1 LAKSMARNF
10 MDLMPEILS
19 VPRKN
24 RSCGLELE
32 HKLWEGGYK
41 AVAGVDEVGRGPLA
55 GPVVAAC
62 VVFPSEVNGK
72 RFTADRIMG
81 INDSK
86 KLTSQ
91 RREEL
96 FDLILENAQE
106 VGIGTVKEKDIDR
119 LNILNA
125 SLTAMARA
133 VRQLKD
139 LPDFILVDG
148 NLKIPQ
154 LAIPQMPIVKGDSLS
169 FSIAAASIIAKVT
182 RDRIMLKYHRKYP
195 EFCFGENKGYGTKAH
210 LDALKTFG
218 PCKIHR
224 QSFKV
229 VQLCRSKQIPMEMK

>member
-1 LAKSMARNF
+1 LAKSMARNLT
-10 MDLMPEILS
+10 DLLPEILS
-19 VPRKN
+19 VHRKDP
-24 RSCGLELE
+24 SCGLELE
-32 HKLWEGGYK
+32 RKLWEGGYK

-62 VVFPSEVNGK
+62 VVFPPSVNGK
-72 RFTADRIMG
+72 RFTEDRITGM
-81 INDSK
+81 NDSK
-86 KLTSQ
+86 KLASGK
-91 RREEL
+91 REEL
-96 FDLILENAQE
+96 FDLILANAQE
-106 VGIGTVKEKDIDR
+106 VGIGLVKERDIDR

-125 SLTAMARA
+125 SLTAMQKA
-133 VRQLKD
+133 VRQLKTP
-139 LPDFILVDG
+139 PDFILVDG

-154 LAIPQMPIVKGDSLS
+154 LAIAQMPIVKGDSLS

-224 QSFKV
+224 LSFKV
-229 VQLCRSKQIPMEMK
+229 VQLCRSNQINMEMK